1 MTNKTDNESRI
12 ASGLEIRA
20 KDDGQGRMI
29 TGYAAVFDSRTDIGG
44 FSEVIER
51 GAFKSALEN
60 SDIHA
65 LYNHSYDALPLGRM
79 KAGTL
84 RVKED
89 KTGLAVEID
98 LPDTQFARDLEASM
112 ERGDVDQMSFQFSM
126 RGGVEEWD
134 DTQDPPLRTIRSVGE
149 LYDVT
154 VCPRGAYPET
164 SCALRS
170 LEKHRKT
177 KNFNAAQLRMKLKGK
192 HLRLLSG
199 EKGDSH
205 GAGADST
212 SAPKGDLPNG

>member
-1 MTNKTDNESRI
+1 MI
-12 ASGLEIRA
+12 A
-20 KDDGQGRMI
+20 
-29 TGYAAVFDSRTDIGG
+29 GYAAVFDSRTSIGG
-44 FSEVIER
+44 FDEQIER
-51 GAFKSALEN
+51 GAFKDALEN

-65 LYNHSYDALPLGRM
+65 LYNHSYDTLPLGRM

-89 KTGLAVEID
+89 ETGLAVEID

-134 DTQDPPLRTIRSVGE
+134 DSQDPPLRTIRSVGE
-149 LYDVT
+149 MYDVT

-170 LEKHRKT
+170 LENYRKT
-177 KNFNAAQLRMKLKGK
+177 KNFDAVRRRKLRNKMRSTHLRMI
-192 HLRLLSG
+192 G
-199 EKGDSH
+199 EKGQQENPV
-205 GAGADST
+205 ADK
-212 SAPKGDLPNG
+212 SATKGVSKNG